1 MTDGTSSVEWIANII
16 HDNVG
21 GELIPII
28 PSEEYPLEYEALAD
42 YAKKERDDGG
52 RPAFEN
58 LSIDPAGYDVVFIG
72 YPIWWYEM
80 PMIMD
85 TLFDTYDF
93 SGVTIVPFNTHAGSG
108 DGGTYS
114 DIKELEPN
122 ATVLEGLAVPGEDA
136 GKDIENAKADFA
148 NVQAQLNTAQEALKK
163 FEGISV
169 DELKGE
175 ITKLQ
180 SELKSKD
187 DEYKKQIADRD
198 FEDILKSQIA
208 EMKGRNA
215 KAVRALLDIDAL
227 KASHNQAQ
235 DIKTALETVKKEADY
250 LFASDEQ
257 APPFSTGAGTHSTGG
272 NGHAD
277 DIAKFRAAMGLKP
290 VEE

>member
-1 MTDGTSSVEWIANII
+1 MQIKKITSLVLAAALSISLTACGNSQTTAITSGQDKQQTESTQTADSSEAKEPESAQAENKTEDQQAETAAENESSAGNNILILYFSADNTKDVDAVSSATPMTDGTSSVEWIANII

-28 PSEEYPLEYEALAD
+28 PSEDYPLEYEALAD

-93 SGVTIVPFNTHAGSG
+93 SGFTIVPFNTHAGSG

-122 ATVLEGLAVPGEDA
+122 ATVLEGLAVHGEDA
-136 GKDIENAKADFA
+136 GKDSA
-148 NVQAQLNTAQEALKK
+148 
-163 FEGISV
+163 
-169 DELKGE
+169 
-175 ITKLQ
+175 
-180 SELKSKD
+180 
-187 DEYKKQIADRD
+187 
-198 FEDILKSQIA
+198 
-208 EMKGRNA
+208 
-215 KAVRALLDIDAL
+215 
-227 KASHNQAQ
+227 
-235 DIKTALETVKKEADY
+235 KEAV
-250 LFASDEQ
+250 LLWLQ
-257 APPFSTGAGTHSTGG
+257 
-272 NGHAD
+272 
-277 DIAKFRAAMGLKP
+277 GLDL
-290 VEE
+290 E